1 MQLFKAGNALL
12 GGRGWVCR
20 SSGGPSQNRR
30 EKIIPGGSGPGRAR
44 SGRRE
49 VKINSR
55 TPNRRPNRQDRAGPG
70 ANGCPWNRRVA
81 GKGSFGP
88 GEGGINSRFR
98 SKWPERGSGC
108 FHGERRSSP
117 WNTDRAAGIFALSSR
132 IFEIKRGN
140 QGNCMAKGA
149 GSPPRGTGVGV
160 DARSSWRRRDRSRPD
175 DATIPLANST
185 RVAGSST

>member
-1 MQLFKAGNALL
+1 MQLFEAGSALL

-30 EKIIPGGSGPGRAR
+30 EKIIPGGSGPGQAR

-55 TPNRRPNRQDRAGPG
+55 TPRARPNRQDRAGPG
-70 ANGCPWNRRVA
+70 ANGCPWDRRVA

-88 GEGGINSRFR
+88 GEVGINSRFR
-98 SKWPERGSGC
+98 SKGPERGVWEVPW
-108 FHGERRSSP
+108 GETELSLEYGPGRRVILAFFP
-117 WNTDRAAGIFALSSR
+117 E
-132 IFEIKRGN
+132 FEIKRGN
-140 QGNCMAKGA
+140 QGHCMAKGA
-149 GSPPRGTGVGV
+149 GSPPLGSGV
-160 DARSSWRRRDRSRPD
+160 DARSSRRRRDRSRPD